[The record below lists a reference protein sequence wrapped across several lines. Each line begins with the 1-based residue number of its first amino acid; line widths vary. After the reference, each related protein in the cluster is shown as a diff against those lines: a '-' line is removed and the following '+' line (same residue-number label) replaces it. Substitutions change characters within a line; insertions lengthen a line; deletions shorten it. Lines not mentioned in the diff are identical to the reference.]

1 MIQQWTSRR
10 GLRLLPYQVHDFTV
24 TEESGLATIVS
35 RDMKKK
41 KSNRKL
47 AGRKNSL
54 SSNDS
59 LGNDVFRKGLP
70 KDSLHIWAEM
80 IYGYLQ

>member
-41 KSNRKL
+41 RVTGNLLVERTAFPVMTL
-47 AGRKNSL
+47 WEMMYLGR
-54 SSNDS
+54 DCRRTP
-59 LGNDVFRKGLP
+59 FT
-70 KDSLHIWAEM
+70 
-80 IYGYLQ
+80 YGQR